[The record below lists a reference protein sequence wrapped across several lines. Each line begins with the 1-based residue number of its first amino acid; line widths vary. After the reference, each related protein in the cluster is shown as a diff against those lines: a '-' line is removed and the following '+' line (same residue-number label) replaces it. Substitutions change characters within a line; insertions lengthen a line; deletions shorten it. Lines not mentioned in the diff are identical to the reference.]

1 MALLTSQPKQVT
13 RAKSWDEQVEEA
25 YRFQLAGYRDQCEYL
40 SVQRGENIERWP
52 HNGYIKK
59 LRRKD
64 GCFYYYNKQR
74 ECPDREVH
82 KTKLYVY

>member
-1 MALLTSQPKQVT
+1 MSTISLIIQSLTNVIQ
-13 RAKSWDEQVEEA
+13 
-25 YRFQLAGYRDQCEYL
+25 
-40 SVQRGENIERWP
+40 IERWP

-64 GCFYYYNKQR
+64 GCYYYYNKQR